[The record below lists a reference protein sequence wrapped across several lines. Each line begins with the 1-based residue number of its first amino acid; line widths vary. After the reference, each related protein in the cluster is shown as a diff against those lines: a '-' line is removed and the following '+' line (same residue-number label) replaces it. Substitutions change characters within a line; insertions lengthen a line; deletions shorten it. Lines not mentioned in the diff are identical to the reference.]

1 MRRIV
6 GVTAIDAPGRDHA
19 DRSIRLVLLHRTCLH
34 GRGLRAQQ
42 NILRDVEGILH
53 IARGVILR
61 QVERLKVVVVRLNLR
76 AFLYRKAHLQKDFL
90 DAVQR
95 DRERMEM
102 SDLHRAAGQRD
113 VDLLGVDL
121 GRQYTLGNFLGL
133 LCEELLKLGT
143 RLVDDLADAR
153 TFLLREGAHAAHEG
167 RQLSLFPQNFDTYIV
182 KLTQRARRLCNRSS
196 GTRLEF
202 SDLFVHNVLLYVH
215 VVTTQYDSNNNSQ
228 FTIFTPKN
236 LWTCG

>member
-6 GVTAIDAPGRDHA
+6 GVAAIDTPGRDHS

-61 QVERLKVVVVRLNLR
+61 QVERLKVVVVRLDLR
-76 AFLYRKAHLQKDFL
+76 AFLHRKAHLQKDFL

-95 DRERMEM
+95 DRERMQM

-113 VDLLGVDL
+113 IDLLGVDL
-121 GRQYTLGNFLGL
+121 GRQFTLGKFLRL
-133 LCEELLKLGT
+133 LREELLEFGS

-153 TFLLREGAHAAHEG
+153 TFLLRNCAHAAHEC
-167 RQLSLFPQNFDTYIV
+167 RQLSLFPQNLDTYIV
-182 KLTQRARRLCNRSS
+182 KFTQRARRLCNRSS

-236 LWTCG
+236 LWTYG

>member
-1 MRRIV
+1 M
-6 GVTAIDAPGRDHA
+6 
-19 DRSIRLVLLHRTCLH
+19 
-34 GRGLRAQQ
+34 
-42 NILRDVEGILH
+42 
-53 IARGVILR
+53 ILR
-61 QVERLKVVVVRLNLR
+61 QVERLKVVVVRLDLR
-76 AFLYRKAHLQKDFL
+76 AFLYRKAHLQKDLL

-95 DRERMEM
+95 DCERVQM

-121 GRQYTLGNFLGL
+121 GRQFTLGKFLGL
-133 LCEELLKLGT
+133 LREERLELGT

-153 TFLLREGAHAAHEG
+153 SFLLRESAHAAHEG
-167 RQLSLFPQNFDTYIV
+167 RQLSLFPQNLDTYIV

-236 LWTCG
+236 LWTCE